1 MINQSPKACYGET
14 VVYTHYYYHIIDINN
29 LLLHTLLYK
38 HIKNTTDHFDYTRLR
53 MHLSSGKT
61 LLSELSSLL
70 ARVQSNNLG
79 LRSLLNLLIS
89 LSDVDLDVRG
99 AGLVSVDTTM
109 STVSTTALLRSL
121 VDLDVGDDER
131 LSVEALGI
139 SVGTGVLQKLGN
151 KLDGLDGPS
160 GLGDVEL
167 LALSGSADTAS
178 KSSEGNSTLLL
189 RDSLEVG
196 KGLVDVPTADGD
208 GGLVGVL
215 ERNTEVGTAGRG
227 ALSRVDRGRSVTSH
241 CCL

>member
-1 MINQSPKACYGET
+1 
-14 VVYTHYYYHIIDINN
+14 
-29 LLLHTLLYK
+29 
-38 HIKNTTDHFDYTRLR
+38 

-61 LLSELSSLL
+61 LLSKLSSLL
-70 ARVQSNNLG
+70 ARVQSDNLG
-79 LRSLLNLLIS
+79 LRSLLDLLTS
-89 LSDVDLDVRG
+89 LGDVDLNVRG
-99 AGLVSVDTTM
+99 ARLVGVDTTV
-109 STVSTTALLRSL
+109 STVSTTTLLRSL
-121 VDLDVGDDER
+121 VDLDVGDDKR
-131 LSVEALGI
+131 LGVKALGV

-160 GLGDVEL
+160 GLGDIKL
-167 LALSGSADTAS
+167 LALGGSADTAS
-178 KSSEGNSTLLL
+178 ESSEGNSTLLL

-196 KGLVDVPTADGD
+196 KGLVDVPTVNGL

>member
-1 MINQSPKACYGET
+1 
-14 VVYTHYYYHIIDINN
+14 
-29 LLLHTLLYK
+29 
-38 HIKNTTDHFDYTRLR
+38 

-61 LLSELSSLL
+61 LLSKLSSLL
-70 ARVQSNNLG
+70 ARVQSDNLG
-79 LRSLLNLLIS
+79 LRSLLDLLTS
-89 LSDVDLDVRG
+89 LGDVDLNVRG
-99 AGLVSVDTTM
+99 ARLVGVDTTV
-109 STVSTTALLRSL
+109 STVSTTTLLRSL
-121 VDLDVGDDER
+121 VDLDVGDDEG
-131 LSVEALGI
+131 LGVEALGV

-160 GLGDVEL
+160 GLGDIKL
-167 LALSGSADTAS
+167 LALGGSADAAS
-178 KSSEGNSTLLL
+178 ESSEGNSTLLL

-196 KGLVDVPTADGD
+196 KGLVDVPTVNGL